1 MAFAKVYPLKFSTHE
16 SFNQFP
22 VPHKLLL
29 PQVVEEKEMLEL
41 RMEKRELQGDYD
53 PRKTR
58 VLKMTRQNPFDVASE
73 AYDKRMEDIEAENVR
88 MRKKIIQLQTAAKV
102 GF

>member
-1 MAFAKVYPLKFSTHE
+1 MAFAKVYPSKFSA
-16 SFNQFP
+16 SGKFLP
-22 VPHKLLL
+22 ILLL

-102 GF
+102 SF